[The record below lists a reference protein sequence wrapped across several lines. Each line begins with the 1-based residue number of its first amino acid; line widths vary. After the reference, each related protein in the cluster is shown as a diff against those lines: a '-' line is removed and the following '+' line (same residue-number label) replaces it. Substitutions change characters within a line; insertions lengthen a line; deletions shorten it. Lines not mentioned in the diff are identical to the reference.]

1 VTLEVDGEQVMWGET
16 EVGSFDSIIAENL
29 RALKQHMRNI
39 QVRKPSVK
47 VGAVA
52 IVEFFG
58 GTEKATEYKYLLVL

>member
-1 VTLEVDGEQVMWGET
+1 
-16 EVGSFDSIIAENL
+16 VGSFDSIIVENL